1 MTRHMDFGQLQ
12 DFREGLLPP
21 EEQEGVRA
29 HLEACPVCRRDLEAL
44 DELMDGIRGLPR
56 EARPDRDLWPQ
67 IEWRIGAHGAPR
79 GAGLGSERAL
89 RSSRQPRRQVTL
101 QAWQLLAAGVVLA
114 LISGG
119 VVWAALSGRV
129 QGPVPISPDV
139 VQATLTQ
146 PVGWESALDE
156 YGQAV
161 VDLEEIL
168 EVGKDVLDP
177 ETVRILEENL
187 RTIDAA
193 IAEAQAALAQDPGSR
208 VLGRFL
214 AENLRRKIELLR
226 RAAAAVYANT

>member
-1 MTRHMDFGQLQ
+1 MTRHIDFGQLQ
-12 DFREGLLPP
+12 DFREGLLSL

-29 HLEACPVCRRDLEAL
+29 HLETCPVCRGDLEAL
-44 DELMDGIRGLPR
+44 DELMDGVGALPR
-56 EARPDRDLWPQ
+56 EAEPDRDLWPQ
-67 IEWRIGAHGAPR
+67 IEWRIKAHGAPD
-79 GAGLGSERAL
+79 GVGLGPESA
-89 RSSRQPRRQVTL
+89 PRRSRRPVTL

-114 LISGG
+114 LVSGG
-119 VVWAALSGRV
+119 AVWAALSGRF
-129 QGPVPISPDV
+129 QGPAPVSPGV
-139 VQATLTQ
+139 VQATLTR

-156 YGQAV
+156 YRQAV
-161 VDLEEIL
+161 VDLEDVL

-193 IAEAQAALAQDPGSR
+193 IGEAQAALAQDPGSR

-214 AENLRRKIELLR
+214 AENLRRKIDLLR